1 MPRLLIIEDEPAMR
15 TALVETLRGLGYRAT
30 SASTGPEGLEKACTE
45 ESDLILLDV
54 MLPGLDGYQVVEA
67 IKGEVRTRHIPI
79 ILITG
84 LDDYGAETRGRDA
97 GAEDFLSRPV
107 DRADL
112 SLRIRKLLPPPAPAT
127 PS

>member
-1 MPRLLIIEDEPAMR
+1 MARVLIVDDDRQNRELLAIMLGAEFTLMTAASGEAALAII
-15 TALVETLRGLGYRAT
+15 TAQ
-30 SASTGPEGLEKACTE
+30 PP
-45 ESDLILLDV
+45 DIILLDV

-112 SLRIRKLLPPPAPAT
+112 SLRIRKLLPPASAM